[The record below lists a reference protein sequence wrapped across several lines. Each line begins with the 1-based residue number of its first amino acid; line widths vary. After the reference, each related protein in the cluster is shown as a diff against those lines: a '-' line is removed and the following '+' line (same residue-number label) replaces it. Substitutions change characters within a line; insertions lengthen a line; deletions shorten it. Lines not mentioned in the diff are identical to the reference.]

1 MPGVEL
7 RARRVDHF
15 KSFFRSW
22 MQNPLAIGAVAPSS
36 RLLAKMMAMDL
47 GAGARVIELGAGTGT
62 VTQAILD
69 TGVHPKDLYVVE
81 QNEEFVKVLKNR
93 FRSSP
98 VIEAD
103 AMMLAEHLRGIA
115 GSVDFVISGLPLLL
129 FSAEQKIKLLSQAFH
144 VLRPERSI
152 ASVHLRRP
160 LSGRARATR
169 EIAAR
174 ELVDRVRAFQPTA
187 GVRVSLWPRLTMQ
200 ASLLRISGWMPR
212 CSLAAAVLAGL
223 RVRAMRSRPRR
234 SRGAR

>member
-36 RLLAKMMAMDL
+36 RLLAKMMAMNL

-103 AMMLAEHLRGIA
+103 AMMMAEHLRGVA

-129 FSAEQKIKLLSQAFH
+129 FSAEQKIKLLSQTFH
-144 VLRPERSI
+144 VLRPSG
-152 ASVHLRRP
+152 VLRQFTYAGRCP
-160 LSGRARATR
+160 VGRDLRARLQLESSLIGFAPFNLPPAFVYRFGRA
-169 EIAAR
+169 
-174 ELVDRVRAFQPTA
+174 
-187 GVRVSLWPRLTMQ
+187 
-200 ASLLRISGWMPR
+200 
-212 CSLAAAVLAGL
+212 
-223 RVRAMRSRPRR
+223 
-234 SRGAR
+234 